1 MARRML
7 AGLCAAFVFA
17 GVGFGVQP
25 SRAAATP
32 ALLVFGAASLANVLD
47 ELGVAYAK
55 ESGQAV
61 KGSYASSSVLARQL
75 EAGAPAD
82 IFLSADLEWMD
93 QVQSHSL
100 IKLATRRNLLAN
112 RLVLVAP
119 SASDVRIRI
128 ASGFPLLAALRGG
141 RLAVGDPDSVPAG
154 KYARAALLSLGV
166 WNQVVDHLA
175 RGDSVRS
182 ALVFVARGEA
192 PLGIVYET
200 DALIEKRVKIV
211 DIFPASSHPPIVY
224 PAALTAHA
232 KEGAERYLQFL
243 SSPASSKVFARY
255 GFTVLRFVQ

>member
-7 AGLCAAFVFA
+7 SGLCVALVFA
-17 GVGFGVQP
+17 GAGFGVQP

-100 IKLATRRNLLAN
+100 IKPATRRNLLAN

-182 ALVFVARGEA
+182 ALTPPNASGEPTPISPVIRRLPSFSVLPESPA
-192 PLGIVYET
+192 E
-200 DALIEKRVKIV
+200 
-211 DIFPASSHPPIVY
+211 ASSRAVLGA
-224 PAALTAHA
+224 PACTL
-232 KEGAERYLQFL
+232 
-243 SSPASSKVFARY
+243 AR
-255 GFTVLRFVQ
+255 RC